1 MHLTCS
7 ELLGQIMNSSSDFF
21 FYPPLPPPTPTI
33 ETKKLKPEKNPEWP
47 EVTLSVDLAD
57 IRIQGLFSHYTITG
71 LLSPWNSAQ
80 MPFPSPYPSD
90 MQEANTEGNG
100 GENGS
105 LVLPPRASSS
115 LQHQHTPSSPGEV
128 HRTERTQTH
137 PALYPPPSLTPHTLS
152 AHGLG
157 IKGLGV

>member
-1 MHLTCS
+1 
-7 ELLGQIMNSSSDFF
+7 
-21 FYPPLPPPTPTI
+21 
-33 ETKKLKPEKNPEWP
+33 
-47 EVTLSVDLAD
+47 
-57 IRIQGLFSHYTITG
+57 
-71 LLSPWNSAQ
+71 
-80 MPFPSPYPSD
+80 

-115 LQHQHTPSSPGEV
+115 LQHQHTPSSPGKV

-157 IKGLGV
+157 IKGLGVRSKGPETWKPYLVMCVTFVGVTVRPGEESLSADVGTSWVTGLGLGLGLGRSLVVTGGRVGF